1 MKEMG
6 KNNQMPCISVV
17 VPVFNSEESITPLYN
32 RLVSVL
38 RNLTDEYEIIFINDA
53 SLDNAW
59 PVIKRLSEKDEY
71 VKGINFSRNFGQ
83 HYAITAGLDVCCGE
97 WVVVM
102 DCDLQDNP
110 AEIINFYNKAKE
122 GFDIVLGQRQI
133 RKDNM
138 IKRLSSY
145 LYYSMLS
152 YLTDTKIDSS
162 IGAFRILSRPV
173 VDEFIRMREYYRFF
187 GAMINWLGFK
197 VAYIPVSHQV
207 RHSGKTS
214 YSFRKSVR
222 LAINGILSFS
232 DKPLKITIKIGILL
246 VLLSSFFI
254 GYKII
259 YALINHSTVLGW
271 PSLIASVFFST
282 GLIVSILGL
291 VGLYVGRIFEQVKQ
305 RPLYIIQD
313 KTNL

>member
-1 MKEMG
+1 MMTA
-6 KNNQMPCISVV
+6 NDSPLISVII
-17 VPVFNSEESITPLYN
+17 PVYQSEACLGELQSRLIESLGSISENWEIVYVEDCGGDT
-32 RLVSVL
+32 SW
-38 RNLTDEYEIIFINDA
+38 EIIKGFGEEDTR
-53 SLDNAW
+53 
-59 PVIKRLSEKDEY
+59 IKVLQL
-71 VKGINFSRNFGQ
+71 SRNFGQ
-83 HYAITAGLDVCCGE
+83 HVAITAGIDAAQGE
-97 WVVVM
+97 WNCVM

-133 RKDNM
+133 RKDNI
-138 IKRLSSY
+138 IKRLLSN

-197 VAYIPVSHQV
+197 VAYIPVFHQV

-259 YALINHSTVLGW
+259 YALINHSTAVGW

-282 GLIVSILGL
+282 
-291 VGLYVGRIFEQVKQ
+291 EQ
-305 RPLYIIQD
+305 
-313 KTNL
+313 